1 MTCQQHK
8 YCKWKK
14 GFEVY
19 FAGDNKKNLP
29 KRVKSLSKSSKSN
42 KYKNPEN
49 ILPDKFE
56 HWSLQIKM
64 QLYKMFGSKFQLL

>member
-19 FAGDNKKNLP
+19 FAGDNKKNHP

-49 ILPDKFE
+49 ILSD
-56 HWSLQIKM
+56 
-64 QLYKMFGSKFQLL
+64 